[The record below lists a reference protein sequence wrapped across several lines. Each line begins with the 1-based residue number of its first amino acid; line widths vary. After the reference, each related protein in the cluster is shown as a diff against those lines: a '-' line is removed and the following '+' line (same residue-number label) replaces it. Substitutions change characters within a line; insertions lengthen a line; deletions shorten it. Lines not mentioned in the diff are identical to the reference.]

1 MLNFYNGPGG
11 AGMGTGAGAGMGG
24 AEPGP
29 YRTGTPP
36 AGGVDASMQRDAIAK
51 ALMDVQNPQ
60 PHTVVPP
67 NVLGT
72 PSTPSP
78 AGAPGQ
84 PGGPGGPGGFAPAPG
99 GAVPGTQNMPGAAG
113 AYANSP
119 MGGGAP
125 GQAAAYANS
134 PMGAVPFGQNM
145 VANPAAPFMG
155 QGPSP
160 FGGPPFTGFSL
171 PGGGVPGLPNQGQ

>member
-1 MLNFYNGPGG
+1 MLNFYNGPSGVGRATGIGG
-11 AGMGTGAGAGMGG
+11 GTGGPD
-24 AEPGP
+24 PGP
-29 YRTGTPP
+29 YRAGTPGNP
-36 AGGVDASMQRDAIAK
+36 ADMQRDEIAK
-51 ALMDVQNPQ
+51 ALMNVQNPQ
-60 PHTVVPP
+60 PHTFVPP

-78 AGAPGQ
+78 AGAPGA
-84 PGGPGGPGGFAPAPG
+84 PGGPGGPGGFTPAPG
-99 GAVPGTQNMPGAAG
+99 GAVPGTPSMPGAAG
-113 AYANSP
+113 AYGASP

-134 PMGAVPFGQNM
+134 PMGAMPFNQNM

-160 FGGPPFTGFSL
+160 FGGPPFTGISL
-171 PGGGVPGLPNQGQ
+171 PSYGQSFDPNAGKQ

>member
-1 MLNFYNGPGG
+1 MLEFYNGPGG
-11 AGMGTGAGAGMGG
+11 AGMGTGSGAGMGG
-24 AEPGP
+24 AQPGP

-36 AGGVDASMQRDAIAK
+36 TGGVEASMQRDAIAK

-60 PHTVVPP
+60 PHTFVPP
-67 NVLGT
+67 NVLGAPVT
-72 PSTPSP
+72 PNP
-78 AGAPGQ
+78 AGAPGAQ
-84 PGGPGGPGGFAPAPG
+84 GGPGGFVPAPG
-99 GAVPGTQNMPGAAG
+99 GAVPGTQMSTPGAQSAYG
-113 AYANSP
+113 ASP

-134 PMGAVPFGQNM
+134 PMAGVPFGQNM
-145 VANPAAPFMG
+145 AANPAAPFMG